1 LNPHL
6 VLYSFLVLAAFM
18 MWRHWAY
25 FVKESYITSD
35 LEPGAFSQLKAS
47 EEAVCS

>member
-18 MWRHWAY
+18 MRRHWAY